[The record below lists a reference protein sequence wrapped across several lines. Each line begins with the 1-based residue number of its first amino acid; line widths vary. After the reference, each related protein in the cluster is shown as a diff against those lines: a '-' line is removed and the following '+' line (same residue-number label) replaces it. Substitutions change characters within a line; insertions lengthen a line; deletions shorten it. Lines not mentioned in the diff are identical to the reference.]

1 MKNKIQIFNTLL
13 DAYNNEPE
21 KIVQLVADN
30 FLIFNE
36 PEELELLIRNDVS
49 RYSMMNNLILPTE
62 VFAIPDPSKEFDPVI
77 SNHEVALVYKISK
90 DFNITVQLK
99 LQFNRMDKFIF
110 VDRLITGKIEVTN
123 EWQTIKDDYKSFAV
137 TFNQI
142 KMLRD
147 YKMKGEIV

>member
-1 MKNKIQIFNTLL
+1 MKNKIQIFSNLL
-13 DAYNNEPE
+13 DAYDNKPE

-49 RYSMMNNLILPTE
+49 RYSMTNNLILPTT
-62 VFAIPDPSKEFDPVI
+62 VFAMPDPSKEFDSVI
-77 SNHEVALVYKISK
+77 SNHEVALVYKISE

-110 VDRLITGKIEVTN
+110 VDRLITGKVKTNN
-123 EWQTIKDDYKSFAV
+123 EWQIIKDDYKSFAV

-142 KMLRD
+142 KLLRD
-147 YKMKGEIV
+147 TMKGEFV